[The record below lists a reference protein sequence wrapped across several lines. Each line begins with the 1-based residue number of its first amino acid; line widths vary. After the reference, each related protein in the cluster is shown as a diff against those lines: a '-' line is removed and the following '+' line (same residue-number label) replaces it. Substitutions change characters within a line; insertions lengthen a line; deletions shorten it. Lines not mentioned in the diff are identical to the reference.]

1 MAFQKLN
8 PVYKI
13 VAFTEA
19 KRHGDITRVAEL
31 TGYTQPMVSMTLR
44 GLRNN
49 TSIVNK
55 AYRLVKDR
63 QTNLQRLSKAT
74 AQ

>member
-8 PVYKI
+8 AIYKI

-19 KRHGDITRVAEL
+19 KRFGDQALVAQE
-31 TGYTQPMVSMTLR
+31 TGYSESHVNNVLR
-44 GLRNN
+44 GRRFNS
-49 TSIVNK
+49 TIINK

-63 QTNLQRLSKAT
+63 QTNLQKLA
-74 AQ
+74 ALA

>member
-8 PVYKI
+8 TIYKI

-19 KRHGDITRVAEL
+19 KRHGDVTRIAEE
-31 TGYTQPMVSMTLR
+31 TGFTPPYVSMTLR

-49 TSIVNK
+49 ESIVNR

-63 QTNLQRLSKAT
+63 QTNLQRLSTLA
-74 AQ
+74 

>member
-1 MAFQKLN
+1 MAFKNLN

-19 KRHGDITRVAEL
+19 KRRGDIAKVANE
-31 TGYTQPMVSMTLR
+31 TGYTQSMVSKTLR

-49 TSIVNK
+49 ESIVNK

-63 QTNLQRLSKAT
+63 QTNLQKLSAL
-74 AQ
+74 A

>member
-1 MAFQKLN
+1 MAYRNLN

-19 KRHGDITRVAEL
+19 KRRNDINTVAEI
-31 TGYTQPMVSMTLR
+31 TGYSKSHVSNTLR
-44 GLRNN
+44 GRRNN
-49 TSIVNK
+49 ETIVNK

-63 QTNLQRLSKAT
+63 QTNLQKIASLEA
-74 AQ
+74 

>member
-1 MAFQKLN
+1 MAFRELN

-19 KRHGDITRVAEL
+19 KRRGDINRIAQE
-31 TGYTQPMVSMTLR
+31 TGYTKSMVSKTLR

-49 TSIVNK
+49 VSIVNK
-55 AYRLVKDR
+55 AYRIVKDR
-63 QTNLQRLSKAT
+63 QTNLQLISNMT
-74 AQ
+74 A

>member
-1 MAFQKLN
+1 MAYKHLT

-19 KRHGDITRVAEL
+19 KRRGDINTVASI
-31 TGYTQPMVSMTLR
+31 TGFSKSHVSNTLR
-44 GLRNN
+44 GRRNN
-49 TSIVNK
+49 DTIVNK

-63 QTNLQRLSKAT
+63 QTNLQKIAT
-74 AQ
+74 LVA

>member
-1 MAFQKLN
+1 MAYKQLN

-19 KRHGDITRVAEL
+19 KRHGDIQRVAQE
-31 TGYTQPMVSMTLR
+31 TGYTQSMVSKTLR

-49 TSIVNK
+49 TEIVNK

-63 QTNLQRLSKAT
+63 QTNLQRLT
-74 AQ
+74 AALA

>member
-1 MAFQKLN
+1 MAYREL
-8 PVYKI
+8 PAVYKI

-19 KRHGDITRVAEL
+19 KRFGDISRVAEE
-31 TGYTQPMVSMTLR
+31 TGYTQSMVSKTLR

-49 TSIVNK
+49 ESIVNK

-63 QTNLQRLSKAT
+63 QTNLQKLA
-74 AQ
+74 AFA

>member
-1 MAFQKLN
+1 MAFRELN

-19 KRHGDITRVAEL
+19 KRRGDVARIAEE
-31 TGYTQPMVSMTLR
+31 TGYTQSMVSKTLR

-49 TSIVNK
+49 ESIVNK

-63 QTNLQRLSKAT
+63 RTNLQRLQAAT
-74 AQ
+74 A

>member
-8 PVYKI
+8 TVYKI

-19 KRHGDITRVAEL
+19 KRHGDINRIAEE
-31 TGYTQPMVSMTLR
+31 TGFTQAYVSMTLR
-44 GLRNN
+44 GKRNN
-49 TSIVNK
+49 ESIVNK

-63 QTNLQRLSKAT
+63 QTNLQRLTT
-74 AQ
+74 ALA

>member
-1 MAFQKLN
+1 MAYKNLN

-19 KRHGDITRVAEL
+19 KRHGDIQTIANE
-31 TGYTQPMVSMTLR
+31 TGYSKAMVSMTLR
-44 GLRNN
+44 GKRNN
-49 TSIVNK
+49 IEIVNK

-63 QTNLQRLSKAT
+63 RTNLQVLAT
-74 AQ
+74 FL

>member
-1 MAFQKLN
+1 MAFRELN
-8 PVYKI
+8 TVYKI

-19 KRHGDITRVAEL
+19 KRHGDVSRIAEE
-31 TGYTQPMVSMTLR
+31 TGFTQPYVSMTLR

-49 TSIVNK
+49 ESIVNK

-63 QTNLQRLSKAT
+63 QTNLQKLT
-74 AQ
+74 ALA

>member
-1 MAFQKLN
+1 MAYKELN

-19 KRHGDITRVAEL
+19 KRRGDIAKVAKE
-31 TGYTQPMVSMTLR
+31 TGYTQSMVSKTLR

-49 TSIVNK
+49 VSIVNK

-63 QTNLQRLSKAT
+63 QTNLQKLSAL
-74 AQ
+74 A

>member
-1 MAFQKLN
+1 MAYKELN

-19 KRHGDITRVAEL
+19 KRRGDIAKVAEE
-31 TGYTQPMVSMTLR
+31 TGYTQSMVSKTLR

-49 TSIVNK
+49 MSIVNK

-63 QTNLQRLSKAT
+63 QTNLQKLSAI
-74 AQ
+74 A

>member
-1 MAFQKLN
+1 MAYKQLN

-19 KRHGDITRVAEL
+19 KRHGDIQRVAQE
-31 TGYTQPMVSMTLR
+31 TGYTQSMVSKTLR

-49 TSIVNK
+49 TEIVNK

-63 QTNLQRLSKAT
+63 QTNLQKLT
-74 AQ
+74 ALA

>member
-1 MAFQKLN
+1 MAYKQLN

-19 KRHGDITRVAEL
+19 KRHGDLQRVAEE
-31 TGYTQPMVSMTLR
+31 TGYTHSMVSKTLR

-49 TSIVNK
+49 TEIVNK

-63 QTNLQRLSKAT
+63 QTNLQRLTSAL
-74 AQ
+74 A

>member
-1 MAFQKLN
+1 MAYKQLN

-19 KRHGDITRVAEL
+19 KRKNDINTIAEV
-31 TGYTQPMVSMTLR
+31 TGYSRQHVGNVLR
-44 GLRNN
+44 GRRNN
-49 TSIVNK
+49 ETIVNK

-63 QTNLQRLSKAT
+63 QTNLQKISALQA
-74 AQ
+74 

>member
-19 KRHGDITRVAEL
+19 KRHGDITRIATE
-31 TGYTQPMVSMTLR
+31 TGFTQAMVSMTLR

-49 TSIVNK
+49 ESIVNK

-63 QTNLQRLSKAT
+63 QTNLQRLTAAT
-74 AQ
+74 A